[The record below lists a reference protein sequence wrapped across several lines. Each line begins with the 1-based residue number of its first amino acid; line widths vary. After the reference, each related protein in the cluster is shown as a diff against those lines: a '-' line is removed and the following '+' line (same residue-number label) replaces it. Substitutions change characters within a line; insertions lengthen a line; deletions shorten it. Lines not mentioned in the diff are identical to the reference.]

1 MERDS
6 FVFYKSFI
14 DGIDVIPDQMEQF
27 KAYRYIVRYWIY
39 WEEPEENNSMAYAI
53 FVMAKPQI
61 DANNKRFIDGQ
72 RWWAPRWNQN
82 AKKQWSDLTN
92 QYKTTSGWFEN
103 NQWLNEKQPNVNVN
117 VNDNVNDNVNEN
129 ENESIALVADATR
142 WDIEKK
148 VAVAK
153 KNKWDVDGKVLSKQD
168 AINRLRQ
175 RMIDEWYSDT
185 VVNLIMDF
193 DEVKKW
199 TKLHKQTDKWIKA
212 FITTLNTRDTDEQKI
227 DVLNSAI
234 AGPYQWIWPNK
245 YKKQVATKP
254 KSDNNVVQAGWY
266 YFYM

>member
-27 KAYRYIVRYWIY
+27 KAYKYIVRYWIY

-61 DANNKRFIDGQ
+61 DANNKRYTDWCK
-72 RWWAPRWNQN
+72 WWQYWSLWWRPKKDWDNSQKPLRGLEQN
-82 AKKQWSDLTN
+82 PTGVET
-92 QYKTTSGWFEN
+92 KT
-103 NQWLNEKQPNVNVN
+103 PNVN
-117 VNDNVNDNVNEN
+117 DNDNVNEN
-129 ENESIALVADATR
+129 VNENENDINTLVADATR

-153 KNKWDVDGKVLSKQD
+153 KNKWDVDGKTLSKQD

-199 TKLHKQTDKWIKA
+199 TKLHKQAEKSLKS

-245 YKKQVATKP
+245 YKKQVTAKP
-254 KSDNNVVQAGWY
+254 KSDNKVVQAWWY
-266 YFYM
+266 NFYF